1 MGPLQGVPG
10 GVAIYWDLSAGEVE
24 AIHIARDALI
34 EAHLAHP
41 DLAMAVAICA
51 VRAASPRMW
60 YRMRQRLD
68 HLEEELGLRNSLDE
82 IILRFEDGGHS

>member
-10 GVAIYWDLSAGEVE
+10 GVDIYWDLSIGEAE
-24 AIHIARDALI
+24 AIHVARDALI

-41 DLAMAVAICA
+41 DIAMAVAICA

-68 HLEEELGLRNSLDE
+68 HLEEELGLRNSLDIVVE
-82 IILRFEDGGHS
+82 RFSDDA